1 MKVHIALGAVP
12 AKTLREAALVPEVR
26 GTLERWIKAQPAT
39 EQGVLIGG
47 LALSFYARPR
57 QTQDVDL
64 LFADHAPSDL
74 NTTFFKRTRDHAAID
89 KKDHVELE
97 FVTHKTIG
105 VPKAVTDRVIETA
118 WSVGPGQPRVA
129 SLDSMIVL
137 KLYGSDTARR
147 HLQDSADI
155 QAMLEHNRRLVIEE
169 LIDSWGLSEKHA
181 QHLRKLH
188 ELATGE

>member
-1 MKVHIALGAVP
+1 MKVQIALGAVP

-26 GTLERWIKAQPAT
+26 GAVERWFKSQPAPQ
-39 EQGVLIGG
+39 QGVLIGG

-57 QTQDVDL
+57 QTMDVDL
-64 LFADHAPSDL
+64 LFADHAPQEV

-118 WSVGPGQPRVA
+118 WGGRTPEQPRIA

-137 KLYGSDTARR
+137 KLYGADSPRR
-147 HLQDSADI
+147 RLQDSADI
-155 QAMLEHNRRLVIEE
+155 QAMLENNPRLDVEE
-169 LIDSWGLSEKHA
+169 LIRSWSLSEVHA
-181 QHLRKLH
+181 ARLH
-188 ELATGE
+188 ELNELAKG